1 MLRGGSG
8 NDTITVNDL
17 TFAQVDGGLGTDTL
31 NLNGTGLSLDL
42 TSVDHGV
49 DGVEI
54 INLTGTGNN
63 TLTLSGAAISQHGGS
78 NTLRVDGNAGDTAT
92 LSDYINWTNTGT
104 TDIGAVTYNVYTQG
118 ALTLQV
124 ANTVGVPTPASLNL
138 SDLNGSSGF
147 RLDGEAASDYSGRSV
162 SSAGDINGDGYDDLI
177 IGAYAADLNGTQ

>member
-31 NLNGTGLSLDL
+31 HLNGTGLSLDL
-42 TSVDHGV
+42 TSADHGV

-104 TDIGAVTYNVYTQG
+104 TDIGAVTYNVGTLRARLPSRWQIQLVYQHQPH
-118 ALTLQV
+118 LTYQILMDQ
-124 ANTVGVPTPASLNL
+124 
-138 SDLNGSSGF
+138 
-147 RLDGEAASDYSGRSV
+147 AASASMVRRLVIEVVGQYPVRATLTV
-162 SSAGDINGDGYDDLI
+162 TAMM
-177 IGAYAADLNGTQ
+177 T